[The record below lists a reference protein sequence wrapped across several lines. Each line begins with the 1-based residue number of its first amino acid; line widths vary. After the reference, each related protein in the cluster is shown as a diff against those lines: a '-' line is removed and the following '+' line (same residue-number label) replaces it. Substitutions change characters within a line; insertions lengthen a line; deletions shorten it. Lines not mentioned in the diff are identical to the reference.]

1 MNQTLG
7 DLVRRNAKNHPEK
20 IAVVCED
27 TALTHKELNQRANRL
42 ANSLLA
48 MGVEKGDRVAV
59 LATNCLEWIEM
70 YFGIAKTGA
79 IADLLNFM
87 LRPGELE
94 YVINYTGAKV
104 LILQSEFLE
113 AVQSIRDNLCVE
125 GYILLGGA
133 AEGMTPY
140 DGLLAQASTR
150 EPEVPISPT
159 DDAFIYFTGG
169 TTGKPKGVPLSHG
182 NIIANTVNSII
193 EAGTKRDDSYLLT
206 TPIFHLAAGAN
217 IFFAAYMG
225 CKMVVCKSFDP
236 EQALYLTQR
245 ERITNVLL
253 VPTMV
258 NAVLQVPS
266 FSKYDLSSMKLI
278 TYGASPMPIEI
289 LREGLDRFP
298 CGFMQL
304 YGQTEAGPCMTILP
318 PEDHHLEGEE
328 RWVKKLGSA
337 GRPIINCKVRVVDA
351 HGRDVGIGE
360 VGEVIGQGD
369 AIARGYWDRPED
381 TAETFRDGWL
391 HTGDMATVDEDGY
404 IYIVDRQKDMIISG
418 GENIYPREIEEL
430 LYQHP
435 AILECSV
442 IGVPD
447 DYWGESVRACVVLKA
462 GRQATEEEIIR
473 FCKDNLASYKKPK
486 GIDFMEA
493 LPKSPQGKILKRE
506 LRSKYWE
513 GRSRQV

>member
-1 MNQTLG
+1 
-7 DLVRRNAKNHPEK
+7 
-20 IAVVCED
+20 
-27 TALTHKELNQRANRL
+27 
-42 ANSLLA
+42 

-225 CKMVVCKSFDP
+225 CKMVVCKNFDP

-337 GRPIINCKVRVVDA
+337 GRAIINCEVRVVDDE
-351 HGRDVGIGE
+351 GRDVGIGE